1 MTGIHSPTDHRPGF
15 LNLAVMNGGST
26 APPPLSG
33 LTEILL
39 RGVELA
45 QDRRKTRYSRRRTA
59 VENGLLPADALKV
72 RRAPKVEETEAV
84 DPALGD
90 ELVARLPWRCR

>member
-1 MTGIHSPTDHRPGF
+1 
-15 LNLAVMNGGST
+15 
-26 APPPLSG
+26 

-45 QDRRKTRYSRRRTA
+45 QDRRKTRYSRLGA
-59 VENGLLPADALKV
+59 AMENGLADADALKV
-72 RRAPKVEETEAV
+72 QHSPKVWETEAV

-90 ELVARLPWRCR
+90 ELVARLARRRR

>member
-1 MTGIHSPTDHRPGF
+1 
-15 LNLAVMNGGST
+15 
-26 APPPLSG
+26 

-45 QDRRKTRYSRRRTA
+45 QDRRKTRYSRLRKA
-59 VENGLLPADALKV
+59 VENGLIEADALKA
-72 RRAPKVEETEAV
+72 RPSPKVEETEAA

-90 ELVARLPWRCR
+90 ALVARLSRRRS